1 MKTLLSLRLW
11 LLASALMIFGV
22 CLAHAVPDNKIEP
35 AALVAKHLD
44 SIAAAD
50 VRGRIH
56 GTRIKGTVDLTVKEG
71 GVGQSTGNVVMA
83 SQGSHNVVNLSFDSG
98 EPTTA
103 FAFDGTNVS
112 VTQFRPG
119 RHTPLEHFFAAYSE
133 VVKEGL
139 IGGVLS
145 EAWPLVNL
153 QEKNPKLEYA
163 GLKKIGGS
171 ELHALKYSPRKGSEL
186 KILLYFDKENFR
198 HVRTEYEQTVYSY
211 EQKRIA
217 GGSGQLPSVQEQRT
231 TPQRLE
237 VREEFS
243 DFKPENGLMLPH
255 RYTFELSLQSQ
266 TRPLMLEWVF
276 NLKEFSF
283 NVPIDAKDF
292 SVGGEF

>member
-1 MKTLLSLRLW
+1 
-11 LLASALMIFGV
+11 MIGGV
-22 CLAHAVPDNKIEP
+22 CLAHAVADNKLEP
-35 AALVAKHLD
+35 AAVVAKHLE
-44 SIAAAD
+44 SIGAAD
-50 VRGRIH
+50 VRARIH

-83 SQGSHNVVNLSFDSG
+83 SQGRQNVVNLTFDSG

-119 RHTPLEHFFAAYSE
+119 RHTALEHFFAAYSE

-145 EAWPLVNL
+145 EAWPLFNL
-153 QEKNPKLEYA
+153 QERNPKLEYS
-163 GLKKIGGS
+163 GIKKIGGT
-171 ELHALKYSPRKGSEL
+171 EYHAMKYTPHKGSEL
-186 KILLYFDKENFR
+186 KITLYFEKDTFR
-198 HVRTEYEQTVYSY
+198 HVRTDYEQTIYSE

-217 GGSGQLPSVQEQRT
+217 GGSGQLPSVQEQRG
-231 TPQRLE
+231 TPQRLD

-243 DFKPENGLMLPH
+243 DFKVENGLMLPH
-255 RYTFELSLQSQ
+255 RYTFNLSLQSQ

-276 NLKEFSF
+276 NLSQFSF